1 MHIFGVSSVPCYNLE
16 GDELMVTL
24 QIRTTSRSQMVDIT
38 DRVAEALKSQGVQN
52 GIAFVFVPHTTAGI
66 TINENADPDVVHD
79 ILFALDQCVPWR
91 QNGYRHIEGNTAAHV
106 KASMVGSSVSVL
118 VRDGRMVL
126 GTWQAIFLCEFD
138 GPRTRYVYVS
148 ALQP

>member
-1 MHIFGVSSVPCYNLE
+1 MKCCLSCLGARIFFGVSSVPCYNLE
-16 GDELMVTL
+16 GDEPMVTL

-79 ILFALDQCVPWR
+79 ILFALAAERVPPHR
-91 QNGYRHIEGNTAAHV
+91 GQYRGPCKGEHGGL
-106 KASMVGSSVSVL
+106 VG
-118 VRDGRMVL
+118 
-126 GTWQAIFLCEFD
+126 
-138 GPRTRYVYVS
+138 
-148 ALQP
+148 